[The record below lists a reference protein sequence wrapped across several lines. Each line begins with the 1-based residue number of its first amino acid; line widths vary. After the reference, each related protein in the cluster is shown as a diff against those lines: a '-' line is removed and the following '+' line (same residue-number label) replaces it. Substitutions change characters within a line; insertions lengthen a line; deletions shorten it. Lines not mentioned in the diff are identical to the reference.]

1 MSNLFRWG
9 ILPAFLMT
17 FSGMSQDIAAP
28 SMANVDL
35 EMEDEKKIAAY
46 REAMARHLQLGIIWT
61 CIVELE
67 EKDNRA
73 VLVATLKY
81 IQSPEWAGILDKCP
95 SDYRAMH
102 LKMIRESGKLLERVE
117 REKMT
122 ADEIQ
127 NAYGKYGGQ
136 YMKMGGSILEKYRLE
151 NCSVQFSLF
160 LMRETEGLDE
170 KVEGSLPYQEG
181 YPLRKTEGSRGGRW
195 DGRIWVGGMTGMPGR
210 FPGTVPEPLCFL
222 SPVVH
227 FHPGPSFF
235 CRLSLARAGGLGA

>member
-151 NCSVQFSLF
+151 NCSVQFSLY
-160 LMRETEGLDE
+160 LMRETEGLDDKE
-170 KVEGSLPYQEG
+170 RLKALYRIRKDILSGKLKVPGEEGWANLGWRNDRDAGP
-181 YPLRKTEGSRGGRW
+181 
-195 DGRIWVGGMTGMPGR
+195 I
-210 FPGTVPEPLCFL
+210 PGTVPELLCFL

>member
-102 LKMIRESGKLLERVE
+102 LKMIRESGKLARH
-117 REKMT
+117 
-122 ADEIQ
+122 
-127 NAYGKYGGQ
+127 
-136 YMKMGGSILEKYRLE
+136 
-151 NCSVQFSLF
+151 
-160 LMRETEGLDE
+160 
-170 KVEGSLPYQEG
+170 
-181 YPLRKTEGSRGGRW
+181 
-195 DGRIWVGGMTGMPGR
+195 PGHSSNPDSPIPPPS
-210 FPGTVPEPLCFL
+210 PGTFSFPERISFL
-222 SPVVH
+222 I
-227 FHPGPSFF
+227 
-235 CRLSLARAGGLGA
+235 R

>member
-1 MSNLFRWG
+1 
-9 ILPAFLMT
+9 MT

-160 LMRETEGLDE
+160 LMRETEGLDDKE
-170 KVEGSLPYQEG
+170 RLKALYRIRKDILSGKLKVPGEG
-181 YPLRKTEGSRGGRW
+181 
-195 DGRIWVGGMTGMPGR
+195 GGMG
-210 FPGTVPEPLCFL
+210 E
-222 SPVVH
+222 
-227 FHPGPSFF
+227 
-235 CRLSLARAGGLGA
+235 AGLEE

>member
-1 MSNLFRWG
+1 
-9 ILPAFLMT
+9 MT

-46 REAMARHLQLGIIWT
+46 REAMARHLQLGIIWM

-151 NCSVQFSLF
+151 NCSAQFSLY
-160 LMRETEGLDE
+160 LMRETEGLDDKE
-170 KVEGSLPYQEG
+170 RLKALYRIRKDILSGKLKVSGEG
-181 YPLRKTEGSRGGRW
+181 
-195 DGRIWVGGMTGMPGR
+195 GGMG
-210 FPGTVPEPLCFL
+210 E
-222 SPVVH
+222 S
-227 FHPGPSFF
+227 
-235 CRLSLARAGGLGA
+235 GLEE

>member
-1 MSNLFRWG
+1 
-9 ILPAFLMT
+9 MT

-46 REAMARHLQLGIIWT
+46 REAMARHLQLGIIWK

-102 LKMIRESGKLLERVE
+102 LKMIRSPGNCWNGWKER
-117 REKMT
+117 R
-122 ADEIQ
+122 
-127 NAYGKYGGQ
+127 
-136 YMKMGGSILEKYRLE
+136 
-151 NCSVQFSLF
+151 
-160 LMRETEGLDE
+160 
-170 KVEGSLPYQEG
+170 
-181 YPLRKTEGSRGGRW
+181 
-195 DGRIWVGGMTGMPGR
+195 
-210 FPGTVPEPLCFL
+210 
-222 SPVVH
+222 
-227 FHPGPSFF
+227 
-235 CRLSLARAGGLGA
+235 

>member
-46 REAMARHLQLGIIWT
+46 RVAMARHLQLGIIWT

-95 SDYRAMH
+95 PDYRAMH

-127 NAYGKYGGQ
+127 NAYGEYGGQ

-160 LMRETEGLDE
+160 LMRETEGLDDKE
-170 KVEGSLPYQEG
+170 RLKALYRIRKDILSGKLEVPGEG
-181 YPLRKTEGSRGGRW
+181 
-195 DGRIWVGGMTGMPGR
+195 GGMG
-210 FPGTVPEPLCFL
+210 E
-222 SPVVH
+222 S
-227 FHPGPSFF
+227 
-235 CRLSLARAGGLGA
+235 GLEE

>member
-17 FSGMSQDIAAP
+17 FSGMAQDIAAP

-122 ADEIQ
+122 ADEFRT
-127 NAYGKYGGQ
+127 
-136 YMKMGGSILEKYRLE
+136 L
-151 NCSVQFSLF
+151 
-160 LMRETEGLDE
+160 TE
-170 KVEGSLPYQEG
+170 S
-181 YPLRKTEGSRGGRW
+181 TEAN
-195 DGRIWVGGMTGMPGR
+195 T
-210 FPGTVPEPLCFL
+210 
-222 SPVVH
+222 
-227 FHPGPSFF
+227 
-235 CRLSLARAGGLGA
+235 

>member
-17 FSGMSQDIAAP
+17 
-28 SMANVDL
+28 L

-102 LKMIRESGKLLERVE
+102 LKMIRESGKLLER
-117 REKMT
+117 
-122 ADEIQ
+122 
-127 NAYGKYGGQ
+127 GGAFWKNIGWRIVP
-136 YMKMGGSILEKYRLE
+136 YS
-151 NCSVQFSLF
+151 F
-160 LMRETEGLDE
+160 LY
-170 KVEGSLPYQEG
+170 S
-181 YPLRKTEGSRGGRW
+181 
-195 DGRIWVGGMTGMPGR
+195 
-210 FPGTVPEPLCFL
+210 
-222 SPVVH
+222 
-227 FHPGPSFF
+227 
-235 CRLSLARAGGLGA
+235 

>member
-1 MSNLFRWG
+1 
-9 ILPAFLMT
+9 MT

-46 REAMARHLQLGIIWT
+46 REAMARHLQLGIIWM

-122 ADEIQ
+122 ADEFRT
-127 NAYGKYGGQ
+127 
-136 YMKMGGSILEKYRLE
+136 L
-151 NCSVQFSLF
+151 
-160 LMRETEGLDE
+160 TE
-170 KVEGSLPYQEG
+170 S
-181 YPLRKTEGSRGGRW
+181 TEAN
-195 DGRIWVGGMTGMPGR
+195 T
-210 FPGTVPEPLCFL
+210 
-222 SPVVH
+222 
-227 FHPGPSFF
+227 
-235 CRLSLARAGGLGA
+235 

>member
-160 LMRETEGLDE
+160 LMRETEGLDDKE
-170 KVEGSLPYQEG
+170 RLKALYRIRKD
-181 YPLRKTEGSRGGRW
+181 LRKTEGSRGGRW

>member
-151 NCSVQFSLF
+151 NCSVQFSSF
-160 LMRETEGLDE
+160 LMRETEGLDDE
-170 KVEGSLPYQEG
+170 ERLKALYHIRKDILSGKLKIPGEDEGTGEA
-181 YPLRKTEGSRGGRW
+181 
-195 DGRIWVGGMTGMPGR
+195 GM
-210 FPGTVPEPLCFL
+210 EE
-222 SPVVH
+222 
-227 FHPGPSFF
+227 
-235 CRLSLARAGGLGA
+235 

>member
-1 MSNLFRWG
+1 MLRDARKEEYVDPAQKIPVTWFHVKSVPWG

-46 REAMARHLQLGIIWT
+46 RVAMARHLQLGIIWT

-95 SDYRAMH
+95 PDYRAMH

-127 NAYGKYGGQ
+127 NAYGEYGGQ
-136 YMKMGGSILEKYRLE
+136 YMKMGGASWKISAGE
-151 NCSVQFSLF
+151 LF
-160 LMRETEGLDE
+160 RTVFFIPDAGN
-170 KVEGSLPYQEG
+170 
-181 YPLRKTEGSRGGRW
+181 
-195 DGRIWVGGMTGMPGR
+195 GRIGR
-210 FPGTVPEPLCFL
+210 
-222 SPVVH
+222 
-227 FHPGPSFF
+227 
-235 CRLSLARAGGLGA
+235 

>member
-151 NCSVQFSLF
+151 NCSVQFSL
-160 LMRETEGLDE
+160 
-170 KVEGSLPYQEG
+170 PYQEG
-181 YPLRKTEGSRGGRW
+181 YPLRKTEGSRRGRR
-195 DGRIWVGGMTGMPGR
+195 DGRIWVGGMTGMPGQ
-210 FPGTVPEPLCFL
+210 FPGTVPELLCFL